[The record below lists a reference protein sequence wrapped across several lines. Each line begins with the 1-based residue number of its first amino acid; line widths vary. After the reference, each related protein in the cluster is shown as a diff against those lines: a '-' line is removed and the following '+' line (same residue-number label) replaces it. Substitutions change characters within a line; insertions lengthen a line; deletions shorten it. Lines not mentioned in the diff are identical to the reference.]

1 MNSMEQ
7 INQYI
12 SKTSLPKNRSRYQMS
27 LEELDVFYQN
37 WQQDCFWTLV
47 TIFEY
52 GRAQGYRMAEA
63 KVRK

>member
-37 WQQDCFWTLV
+37 WQQDCFRPL
-47 TIFEY
+47 
-52 GRAQGYRMAEA
+52 
-63 KVRK
+63 